1 MIVKRFKAN
10 NFRNIESCDV
20 SFSPGINLLHGKN
33 AEGKTN
39 ALEGIYIFSRGKSF
53 RSCEEKDFIKRG
65 EDGFNLFLEY
75 EDRIGRGTLEYSLY
89 GQSRLRKKNGYKI
102 KKITEMVGSFK
113 TVLFSPDDLT
123 IVKDGPEE
131 RRAFINIAASQCY
144 PEYIDFYSGYK
155 KALENRNCIL
165 KNAKAGLYFNKEELL
180 AWSGTMAEYAAHIHY
195 LRKEYVDKL
204 SKYASVYQGE
214 ISGGKENLTLYYKS
228 HVENEIKTVEDIKE
242 RYDFLLKS
250 NLEKELSA
258 GVSLYG
264 VHRDDLEIEIN
275 GVSARSF
282 ASQGQQRSAVLSL
295 KLSEGEVN
303 REICGEY
310 PVYLLDD
317 VLSELDG
324 KRKEFIIN
332 GIKEKQVIITSCEN
346 GEDMNFADT
355 VIEVEGGKYV
365 FAHR

>member
-10 NFRNIESCDV
+10 NFRNIESCDI

-242 RYDFLLKS
+242 IGR
-250 NLEKELSA
+250 
-258 GVSLYG
+258 
-264 VHRDDLEIEIN
+264 
-275 GVSARSF
+275 
-282 ASQGQQRSAVLSL
+282 
-295 KLSEGEVN
+295 
-303 REICGEY
+303 
-310 PVYLLDD
+310 
-317 VLSELDG
+317 
-324 KRKEFIIN
+324 
-332 GIKEKQVIITSCEN
+332 
-346 GEDMNFADT
+346 
-355 VIEVEGGKYV
+355 
-365 FAHR
+365 AHV